1 MAKKKVTPEQVEAA
15 ERQLKELQRQVEYDT
30 KDYTLELLLDKFE
43 KGDFYIPD
51 YQRQFVWKP
60 NNRSLFIESVLLGL
74 PIPFMFFAGCDDGRL
89 EIIDGAQR
97 MQTLREFVKRKMKLS
112 KLAKLTELDGFVFED
127 LSTAT
132 QRKFLNRTF
141 RVVVLD
147 EKTTTDI
154 RQDLFNRINTSG
166 VKASDSEVRRGSY
179 PGKLTSYIEKCCKN
193 ELFVALCPISK
204 NKAVRQERF
213 ELVLRFFAYLNDY
226 KHFEHEVN
234 PFLNDFLAKN
244 LDSFDEQQ
252 YETDFI
258 GMLNFVQ
265 KHFQFGFA
273 KSQNATTTPRLSFE
287 AISVGVALALRAY
300 PNLEVKN
307 VDWLNSEEFKVLTTS
322 DASNNEGKL
331 VARVE
336 YVRDRLIEAKVNDC
350 NI

>member
-132 QRKFLNRTF
+132 QRKLILSKSMIGVDGNLNAEKIKKICDKHKIRY
-141 RVVVLD
+141 RVVDDQLAL
-147 EKTTTDI
+147 EK
-154 RQDLFNRINTSG
+154 
-166 VKASDSEVRRGSY
+166 VRKKR
-179 PGKLTSYIEKCCKN
+179 N
-193 ELFVALCPISK
+193 
-204 NKAVRQERF
+204 
-213 ELVLRFFAYLNDY
+213 
-226 KHFEHEVN
+226 
-234 PFLNDFLAKN
+234 
-244 LDSFDEQQ
+244 
-252 YETDFI
+252 
-258 GMLNFVQ
+258 
-265 KHFQFGFA
+265 
-273 KSQNATTTPRLSFE
+273 
-287 AISVGVALALRAY
+287 ALAHGDESFSRCARDLTISDLGIIKDTVIRFISEIVEGMEKYCNEKQYLRAQ
-300 PNLEVKN
+300 
-307 VDWLNSEEFKVLTTS
+307 
-322 DASNNEGKL
+322 
-331 VARVE
+331 
-336 YVRDRLIEAKVNDC
+336 
-350 NI
+350 

>member
-179 PGKLTSYIEKCCKN
+179 PGKLTSYIEKCCKHKIRYRVVDDQ
-193 ELFVALCPISK
+193 LALEK
-204 NKAVRQERF
+204 VRKKR
-213 ELVLRFFAYLNDY
+213 N
-226 KHFEHEVN
+226 
-234 PFLNDFLAKN
+234 
-244 LDSFDEQQ
+244 
-252 YETDFI
+252 
-258 GMLNFVQ
+258 
-265 KHFQFGFA
+265 
-273 KSQNATTTPRLSFE
+273 
-287 AISVGVALALRAY
+287 ALAHGDESFSRCARDLTISDLGIIKDTVIRFISEIVEGMEKYCNEKQYLRAQ
-300 PNLEVKN
+300 
-307 VDWLNSEEFKVLTTS
+307 
-322 DASNNEGKL
+322 
-331 VARVE
+331 
-336 YVRDRLIEAKVNDC
+336 
-350 NI
+350 